1 MKCCL
6 FTPASIFV
14 TLMKDGSVMSWSFKQ
29 HGALNV
35 MPVLGHSMVVLW
47 EQSRASVCIPSA
59 QIPNED
65 LRLIPCIL
73 YLIKWVLFLRALVKF

>member
-14 TLMKDGSVMSWSFKQ
+14 TLMKDGSVMSWSVKQ

-35 MPVLGHSMVVLW
+35 MPVLGHGMADLR
-47 EQSRASVCIPSA
+47 EQS
-59 QIPNED
+59 
-65 LRLIPCIL
+65 
-73 YLIKWVLFLRALVKF
+73 

>member
-14 TLMKDGSVMSWSFKQ
+14 TLMKDGSVMSWSVKQ

-35 MPVLGHSMVVLW
+35 MPVLGHGMADLR
-47 EQSRASVCIPSA
+47 EQIKASVHIPSA
-59 QIPNED
+59 QIPSED

>member
-14 TLMKDGSVMSWSFKQ
+14 TLMKDGSVMSWSVKQ

-35 MPVLGHSMVVLW
+35 MPVLGHGPAGAK
-47 EQSRASVCIPSA
+47 QGVCSHPFCTNT
-59 QIPNED
+59 Q
-65 LRLIPCIL
+65 
-73 YLIKWVLFLRALVKF
+73 